1 MLLPHF
7 TYGML
12 RHCSL
17 HNVNLGILATANGSS
32 LNLDRAS
39 ANVFDWLGFPY
50 TCFKPDH
57 IYIYIYLRALGTW
70 PRLLLIDLGFFGD
83 VEALTLRQCLAVAYK
98 DFRIWCRLNK
108 VKCGQ
113 QLFRESTV
121 SWPVDVHH
129 DIIDLVV

>member
-1 MLLPHF
+1 MFLIGLDS
-7 TYGML
+7 
-12 RHCSL
+12 R
-17 HNVNLGILATANGSS
+17 ILV
-32 LNLDRAS
+32 LNR
-39 ANVFDWLGFPY
+39 
-50 TCFKPDH
+50 T

-129 DIIDLVV
+129 DIYLRSSRFM